1 MSGVARQPDGA
12 DNGVATKWLVL
23 LMAQI
28 GVFMCTFD
36 SGVVNLALPVISEQF
51 GTSLTTIKW
60 VAVVYTA
67 TAALALPTAAF
78 LGRRFGVCRVYMIGQ
93 ILFTV
98 GSVSCGLASDLH
110 LLVALRFVAALGASI
125 ILALNQVIMLSAFP
139 KHQHGRALGFSGTT
153 FALGIL
159 VGLAAGGILIHLWGW
174 RSIFLI
180 NLPFGIVMIG
190 LGLRVLRAHEL
201 GLEKTEAI
209 SFDWEGMVLAGA
221 ALGSV
226 VFAVSQLLGHSEVP
240 MWLDGVLV
248 AFSLFAVY
256 GWLSHELR
264 ESDSFLNLQLLK
276 ISPLSFNFTNAFTV
290 RVIMGS
296 VTFIIP
302 FYLQYTLSLT
312 PFQAGLALSAGA
324 VAMGIFGPFAG
335 AWADRYGMQHLAR
348 IGVTTM
354 AVALCALA
362 FLPPAVTAATLAPV
376 LALVVLAQFVNGTGS
391 VSFSA
396 ANTSACLH
404 GVTQR
409 YWGAISSLQ
418 SVTLMAGSALGS
430 TIAADLV
437 SFWGEQEP
445 DALQAT
451 ADTIGKSFPPNALA
465 LLFGASAVALAVLA
479 TAGWMRKGVSPQPE
493 VELS

>member
-1 MSGVARQPDGA
+1 MSTGEAHVDERDQGVPG
-12 DNGVATKWLVL
+12 KWLIL

-36 SGVVNLALPVISEQF
+36 TGVVNLALPVISEQF
-51 GTSLTTIKW
+51 GTSLATIKW
-60 VAVVYTA
+60 VAVIYTG

-93 ILFTV
+93 VLFTV
-98 GSVSCGLASDLH
+98 GSVSCGLAQDLDV
-110 LLVALRFVAALGASI
+110 LVALRFVAALGASI

-190 LGLRVLRAHEL
+190 LGLRVMKAQEL
-201 GLEKTEAI
+201 GLDKTEALG
-209 SFDWEGMVLAGA
+209 FDWKGMVLTGA
-221 ALGSV
+221 ALGSLV
-226 VFAVSQLLGHSEVP
+226 LLVSQLLGHGHASAWVDAG
-240 MWLDGVLV
+240 MVGFAAL
-248 AFSLFAVY
+248 ALFA
-256 GWLSHELR
+256 WLRHELR
-264 ESDSFLNLQLLK
+264 DSESFLNLQLLK
-276 ISPLSFNFTNAFTV
+276 TSPLAFNFTNAFTV

-302 FYLQYTLSLT
+302 FYLQYTLDLT
-312 PFQAGLALSAGA
+312 PFHAGLALSAGA

-335 AWADRYGMQHLAR
+335 AWADKYGMQHLAR

-362 FLPPAVTAATLAPV
+362 FLPPSVTTSTLVSV
-376 LALVVLAQFVNGTGS
+376 LALVIVAQFINGTGS

-404 GVTQR
+404 SVVPR

-418 SVTLMAGSALGS
+418 SVTLMAGTALGS

-437 SFWGEQEP
+437 SFWGSQDQGAARAA
-445 DALQAT
+445 DAV
-451 ADTIGKSFPPNALA
+451 GKAFPPNALA
-465 LLFGASAVALAVLA
+465 LLFGGGAFALAVLA
-479 TAGWMRKGVSPQPE
+479 TAGWMRKATTPQAE
-493 VELS
+493 AETT